1 MSYFIGSLHNEWV
14 KRKKRILFI
23 LITMLIF
30 FIGFLATALLND
42 RFAFIPS
49 SSKSNVM
56 SEADSLQSVV
66 DERNRLRQLFESTPS
81 EDTWDRKQLKAQ
93 IEWYTFHIDNHI
105 DLNRSTTTHKLISSM
120 TGVYIAFLFPIL
132 IIFIG
137 ADIFSGELSSGTIKS
152 MLLRPVRRHTIL
164 NAKIALVVICSVS
177 ILFLSYL
184 CTYLLSI
191 RNGWGDWTGDIA
203 LQLGTIYAVPIWL
216 FVLAGLAL
224 NLISIVAIAAVIV
237 CISYFIRNLA
247 LSIVVSMI
255 AIVLTK
261 ILLSPFQNSIP
272 IQKYYFMRHIDLVS
286 HLNITFK
293 GEGTMVLSIIVLLS
307 TTFIC
312 YGLVWFRIRKED
324 LPY

>member
-1 MSYFIGSLHNEWV
+1 LSYFIGSLHNEWV

-23 LITMLIF
+23 IITMLIF

-42 RFAFIPS
+42 RFAYIPS

-56 SEADSLQSVV
+56 SEADSMQSVV
-66 DERNRLRQLFESTPS
+66 DERSRLRQLFKSMPV

-93 IEWYTFHIDNHI
+93 IDWYTFHIDNQI

-224 NLISIVAIAAVIV
+224 NLVSIFAISAVIV

-272 IQKYYFMRHIDLVS
+272 IQKYYFMLHIDLVS
-286 HLNITFK
+286 HLNVSFK
-293 GEGTMVLSIIVLLS
+293 GEGTIVLSIIVLFS
-307 TTFIC
+307 TTIIC